1 MNSLLVK
8 GYTERKAA
16 GLKTLYHV
24 LSGDP
29 NLNRTLLLS
38 FTAAAVCF
46 GQARTVVDND
56 QVKVLHV
63 MAQPHQKT
71 RTHDH
76 KVNRVMIY
84 LTAGSQDITYTDG
97 RKVTTSWKANE
108 PKWSPATGM
117 HVAEITSNE
126 PVSIVEVEL
135 KKPAPAAAKPTG
147 AMDPVKLDPR
157 QYKVAFENDQVRVLD
172 VLIGGK
178 KSVPMHEHTRDR
190 VVVYAS
196 DMDFLITGADG
207 KATVAERKAGEVGFS
222 TYAKHKEDNRSD
234 RPARLIVVELK

>member
-1 MNSLLVK
+1 MQ
-8 GYTERKAA
+8 
-16 GLKTLYHV
+16 TLYDV
-24 LSGDP
+24 LSGDIV
-29 NLNRTLLLS
+29 LNRNL
-38 FTAAAVCF
+38 FFAFAAAALCF
-46 GQARTVVDND
+46 GQARTIIDND

-63 MAQPHQKT
+63 VAQPHQKT

-108 PKWSPATGM
+108 PKWNPATGM
-117 HVAEITSNE
+117 HVAEITSKE

-135 KKPAPAAAKPTG
+135 KKSAPAAAKPTG
-147 AMDPVKLDPR
+147 ALDPVRLDPK
-157 QYKVAFENDQVRVLD
+157 QYKVTFENEQVRVLD

-178 KSVPMHEHTRDR
+178 TSVPMHEHTRDR

-222 TYAKHKEDNRSD
+222 TYAKHKEDNRSE